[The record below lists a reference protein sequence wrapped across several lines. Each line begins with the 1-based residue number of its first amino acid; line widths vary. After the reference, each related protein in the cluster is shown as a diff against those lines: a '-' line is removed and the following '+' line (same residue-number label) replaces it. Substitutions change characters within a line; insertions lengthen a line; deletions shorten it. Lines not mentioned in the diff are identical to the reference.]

1 MNRLTGNN
9 LIDGDDGRHPFSP
22 KYKEREDEYENM
34 IQSENTPN
42 TPMQELGAILKNWK
56 AGKIKLHEMDIQE
69 MIEYYIDEEQ
79 KLITQA
85 YVDGAIRSE
94 TSKTIFPRD
103 AAVQYYKDLR
113 RDVSEW

>member
-22 KYKEREDEYENM
+22 KYKERENEYENNL
-34 IQSENTPN
+34 QSEIKTN
-42 TPMQELGAILKNWK
+42 TPMKELCAILKNIK
-56 AGKIKLHEMDIQE
+56 SGKIKLHEIDIQE

-79 KLITQA
+79 ELITQA
-85 YVDGAIRSE
+85 YIDGAIRSE

-103 AAVQYYKDLR
+103 DAEQYYKDLQ
-113 RDVSEW
+113 RDISH